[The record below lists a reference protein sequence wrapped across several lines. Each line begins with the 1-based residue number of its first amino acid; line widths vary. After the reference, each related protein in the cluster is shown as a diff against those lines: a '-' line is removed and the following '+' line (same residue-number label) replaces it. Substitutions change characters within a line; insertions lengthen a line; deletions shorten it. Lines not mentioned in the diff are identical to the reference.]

1 MLINNEEY
9 FAVLDKII
17 GCIENAQY
25 KVMVGANLALL
36 HRNWQIGHY
45 INENQKWG
53 NNFLSNLSR
62 DIKAHFPDVT
72 GYSVRNLRDMKKF
85 AAIFSEDNIDQY
97 GLAGITWYHH
107 KALMGKIK
115 NKEQYIWYAEKTIQN
130 GWSHDVMVMQIDSD
144 LYGRQAGKPKI
155 QNFSGRLPDKQS
167 ELAIQTMKDP
177 YIFDFVPFR
186 EGMIERDIETGLV
199 KNIRK
204 FLLELGRGFAF
215 IDEQA
220 LLEVNGDEFY
230 VDLLF
235 YNYILHC
242 FVAIDLKTGKFK
254 PEMAGKMNF
263 YLSALDELKKSEIDN
278 PSIGLILCRDENR
291 LVAEYS
297 LKDMTKPIGVAEYKL
312 FENLPQELR
321 ETLPSPEDIEA
332 RVLKKYKCD

>member
-9 FAVLDKII
+9 FAVLNKII
-17 GCIENAQY
+17 GCIENSQY

-45 INENQKWG
+45 INDNQKWG
-53 NNFLSNLSR
+53 DSFLSNLSR
-62 DIKAHFPDVT
+62 DIKTHFPDVT

-85 AAIFSEDNIDQY
+85 AAIFSEEDIDQY

-107 KALMGKIK
+107 KALMGKTK
-115 NKEQYIWYAEKTIQN
+115 DKEQYIWYVEKTTQN
-130 GWSHDVMVMQIDSD
+130 GWSHDILIMQIDSN
-144 LYGRQAGKPKI
+144 LYGRQTGKPKI

-177 YIFDFVPFR
+177 YIFDFIPFR

-215 IDEQA
+215 VEEQA

-230 VDLLF
+230 IDLLF

-242 FVAIDLKTGKFK
+242 FIAIDLKTGKFK

-297 LKDMTKPIGVAEYKL
+297 LKDMTKPIGIAEYKL

-321 ETLPSPEDIEA
+321 DTLPSPEDIEA

>member
-9 FAVLDKII
+9 FAVLNKII

-25 KVMVGANLALL
+25 KVMVGVNLALL
-36 HRNWQIGHY
+36 HRNWQIGNY

-53 NNFLSNLSR
+53 NSFLSNLSR
-62 DIKAHFPDVT
+62 DIKAHFPNVT

-85 AAIFSEDNIDQY
+85 AAIFSEDDIDQY
-97 GLAGITWYHH
+97 GLAGVTWYHH
-107 KALMGKIK
+107 KALMGKVK

-130 GWSHDVMVMQIDSD
+130 GWSHDVLVMQIDSG
-144 LYGRQAGKPKI
+144 LYGRQADKPKI
-155 QNFSGRLPDKQS
+155 QNFYGRLPDKQS

-177 YIFDFVPFR
+177 YIFDFIPFR

-199 KNIRK
+199 NNIRK
-204 FLLELGRGFAF
+204 FLLEMGKGFAF
-215 IDEQA
+215 VDEQA

-263 YLSALDELKKSEIDN
+263 YLSALDEFKKSKIDN

-312 FENLPQELR
+312 FENLPQELQ
-321 ETLPSPEDIEA
+321 ETLPSPEDIKA
-332 RVLKKYKCD
+332 RVLNKYKCD